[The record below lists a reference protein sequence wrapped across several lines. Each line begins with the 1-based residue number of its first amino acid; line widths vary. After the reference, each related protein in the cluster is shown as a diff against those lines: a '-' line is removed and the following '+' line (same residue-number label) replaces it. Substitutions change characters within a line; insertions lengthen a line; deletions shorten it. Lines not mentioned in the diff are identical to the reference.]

1 MTTTNF
7 VFLLITFDFFTRYGI
22 DCSAKFVQLQP
33 HFVLTHKLWY
43 IIVLKYVEIEMKD

>member
-7 VFLLITFDFFTRYGI
+7 VFLLITFDFSRDMAF
-22 DCSAKFVQLQP
+22 AKFVQLHP
-33 HFVLTHKLWY
+33 HFFLTHKLWY